1 MTSAHNWPKTAISL
15 CVFGK
20 NRLIIN
26 YSITNII
33 IDINLFLDD
42 CFCTAI
48 VIFKQD
54 YLLFS
59 FETKVTST

>member
-1 MTSAHNWPKTAISL
+1 MCAWQELTN
-15 CVFGK
+15 
-20 NRLIIN
+20 IIN
-26 YSITNII
+26 DYITNII

-59 FETKVTST
+59 FETRVTST